1 MIDADTDRFASLP
14 NIMDIDRAYRTIPS
28 KYKTNLSYKNVHVSI
43 AWGRS
48 CFVACTCKLYM
59 LARISMQRTGEQD
72 RCVESVAGIPF
83 KMDAQAGY

>member
-1 MIDADTDRFASLP
+1 MLILIALHHYQISWTLIEHTEQSQDQ
-14 NIMDIDRAYRTIPS
+14 NE
-28 KYKTNLSYKNVHVSI
+28 TNLSCKKVHVSI

-83 KMDAQAGY
+83 KMDAQAGH